1 MCDHAH
7 MHSSSRPSTGSQ
19 PARKNGLRRDRV
31 ALEARRRQAAKL
43 FRQGLNQADVG
54 RFLQVS
60 RQSVSRWFEQW
71 RQGGSSA
78 LKMSPSTGRP
88 ARLTPAQLRRV
99 ERALLQGARAQGY
112 STELWTLRRVAEVIE
127 RTTGVA
133 YHQGHVWRLLRG
145 LGWSRQKPARQAA
158 ERNPD
163 AIEAWVKERWPE
175 LKRGSSGSEPGSSSR
190 TKAVSR

>member
-1 MCDHAH
+1 
-7 MHSSSRPSTGSQ
+7 MHSSSRPSTGSR

-43 FRQGLNQADVG
+43 FRQGLSQADVG
-54 RFLQVS
+54 RFLRVS

-78 LKMSPSTGRP
+78 LKRSPSTGRP